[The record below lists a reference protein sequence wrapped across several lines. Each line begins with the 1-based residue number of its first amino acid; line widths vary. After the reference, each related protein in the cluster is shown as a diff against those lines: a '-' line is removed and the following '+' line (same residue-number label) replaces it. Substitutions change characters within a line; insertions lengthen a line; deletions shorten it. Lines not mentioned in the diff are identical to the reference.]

1 MARTRIGLGGDN
13 FDIRGM
19 KDLQRMFNMLPKQID
34 NPQTWTK
41 IFRLNSK
48 PMVESA
54 KSHATF
60 KKGYSTG
67 QVRDSI
73 GFFTTR
79 ASRKVGGGY
88 VGPRVR
94 GAYRSREK
102 TGFYG
107 AFVEYGDTVMFGGKA
122 TSEAQKFMKPAY
134 DNTKG
139 PIMATLLRSGKKVLK
154 REVKRLR
161 KFGTLGY

>member
-1 MARTRIGLGGDN
+1 MAATRIDISGGN
-13 FDIRGM
+13 FDVKGV

-34 NPQTWTK
+34 NPKTWIK

-48 PMVESA
+48 PMVQSA

-60 KKGYSTG
+60 KKGFSTG
-67 QVRDSI
+67 QVRESI
-73 GFFTTR
+73 GFFTTK

-94 GAYRSREK
+94 GAYRSKEK

-107 AFVEYGDTVMFGGKA
+107 AFVEYGDQVMFGGKA
-122 TSEAQKFMKPAY
+122 TSVAQKFMKPAY
-134 DNTKG
+134 DNTKA
-139 PIMATLLRSGKKVLK
+139 PIMASLLRAGKKVLK